1 MDWSTKEIELQL
13 SMNAGIVVLLCMEK
27 IIPEP
32 TGEVSILIIAGSHLR
47 WNLLLLIGLFK

>member
-32 TGEVSILIIAGSHLR
+32 TGEVSILIIAGSHLS
-47 WNLLLLIGLFK
+47 

>member
-32 TGEVSILIIAGSHLR
+32 TG
-47 WNLLLLIGLFK
+47 